1 MTSMFYLSDQKPWR
15 LQSSIPKF
23 LSFLHVG
30 VVNLMLVLDIS
41 DTHSTLFI
49 SQIVATQNL
58 GVPLRELRR
67 LVRLRLREAR
77 DVTGFNI
84 AALKAVGKVA
94 SDRRATYFVPEA
106 SENVW
111 AGLGLGSDV
120 AAALESKGKS
130 RKHKTAATKFR

>member
-1 MTSMFYLSDQKPWR
+1 M
-15 LQSSIPKF
+15 
-23 LSFLHVG
+23 
-30 VVNLMLVLDIS
+30 
-41 DTHSTLFI
+41 
-49 SQIVATQNL
+49 QIVATQNL

-77 DVTGFNI
+77 DVIGFNL
-84 AALKAVGKVA
+84 AALSTVGKVA
-94 SDRRATYFVPEA
+94 SDRRSTFDVSGT